1 MRGAAVVWTEGR
13 LGMADKEGTHDTTAP
28 EGMFANR
35 LRKGDKRF
43 RKWART
49 QGLTAFRVYDRDIPE
64 YPFAIDFYGDCV
76 HVVEYP
82 RRRAIASGA
91 ADTQREEV
99 LAAVTQVLAVPPERI
114 FVKTHTP
121 QPWGRS
127 QYGRVGQDSGRIV
140 VEEQGL
146 KFWVNLGDY
155 LDTGLFMDHR
165 NTRARVREEARGK
178 RFLNLFAYTGA
189 FTVYA
194 AAGGAASTTT
204 VDLSNAYLDW
214 AEDNLDLNGLADAR
228 HTLVR
233 ADAKAWVEAQADAPE
248 RYDLVVCDPPSF
260 STSKKMSGS
269 FNVQRD
275 HPRLLAAIRAL
286 LAPGGVLYFSNNF
299 LGFQLE
305 PKATRGMEVEEITPR
320 SIPEDFQRKEIHR
333 CWRMVAP

>member
-1 MRGAAVVWTEGR
+1 M
-13 LGMADKEGTHDTTAP
+13 TTADQGSGTAG
-28 EGMFANR
+28 GMFENR
-35 LRKGDKRF
+35 LRKNARHF
-43 RKWART
+43 RKWAKAR
-49 QGLTAFRVYDRDIPE
+49 GLTAFRVYDRDVPE
-64 YPFAIDFYGDCV
+64 YSYAVDLYGDRA

-82 RRRAIASGA
+82 RRRAVKAGGLEE
-91 ADTQREEV
+91 QRAEV
-99 LAAVTQVLAVPPERI
+99 LAAVTAVLEVPPEHI
-114 FVKTHTP
+114 HVKTHLP

-127 QYGRVGQDSGRIV
+127 QYGRVGQGTERLV

-165 NTRARVREEARGK
+165 TTRARVREEAKGK

-194 AAGGAASTTT
+194 AAGGAARTVT
-204 VDLSNAYLDW
+204 VDLSDTYLDW

-233 ADAKAWVEAQADAPE
+233 ADAKAWLSAQRDEPE

-260 STSKKMSGS
+260 STSKKMTGS

-275 HPRLLAAIRAL
+275 HPRLIEDLRAI
-286 LAPGGVLYFSNNF
+286 LAPGGILYFSTNF
-299 LGFQLE
+299 LGFELRE
-305 PKATRGMEVEEITPR
+305 SAARGLEVEEITPA
-320 SIPEDFQRKEIHR
+320 SIPEDFHRKEIHR
-333 CWRMVAP
+333 CWRMVAPRGG

>member
-1 MRGAAVVWTEGR
+1 
-13 LGMADKEGTHDTTAP
+13 MADSEGNHDAQGAP
-28 EGMFANR
+28 DPAGSFVNR
-35 LRKGDKRF
+35 LRKGTKRF
-43 RKWART
+43 RKWAKT

-64 YPFAIDFYGDCV
+64 YPYAVDVYGDCA

-82 RRRAIASGA
+82 RRRALKSGTA
-91 ADTQREEV
+91 ETQREEV
-99 LAAVTQVLAVPPERI
+99 LAAVSEVLAVPPERL

-127 QYGRVGQDSGRIV
+127 QYGRVGQDSGRVV

-165 NTRARVREEARGK
+165 NTRARVRGEAKGK
-178 RFLNLFAYTGA
+178 HFLNLFAYTGA

-204 VDLSNAYLDW
+204 VDLSNTYLDW
-214 AEDNLDLNGLADAR
+214 AEDNLELNGLADAR
-228 HTLVR
+228 HVLIR
-233 ADAKAWVEAQADAPE
+233 ADAKAWVEAQAEEGEA

-269 FNVQRD
+269 WNVQRD

-286 LAPGGVLYFSNNF
+286 LTPGGVLYFSTNF
-299 LGFQLE
+299 LGFELD
-305 PKATRGMEVEEITPR
+305 PAATRGMEVEELTPD

>member
-1 MRGAAVVWTEGR
+1 
-13 LGMADKEGTHDTTAP
+13 
-28 EGMFANR
+28 MFENR
-35 LRKGDKRF
+35 LRKNARHF
-43 RKWART
+43 RKWAKAR
-49 QGLTAFRVYDRDIPE
+49 GLTAFRVYDRDVPE
-64 YPFAIDFYGDCV
+64 YSYAVDLYGDRA

-82 RRRAIASGA
+82 RRRAVKAGGLEE
-91 ADTQREEV
+91 QRAEV
-99 LAAVTQVLAVPPERI
+99 LAAVTAVLEVPPEHI
-114 FVKTHTP
+114 HVKTHLP

-127 QYGRVGQDSGRIV
+127 QYGRVGQGTERLV

-165 NTRARVREEARGK
+165 TTRARVREEAKGK

-194 AAGGAASTTT
+194 AAGGAARTVT
-204 VDLSNAYLDW
+204 VDLSDTYLDW

-233 ADAKAWVEAQADAPE
+233 ADAKAWLSAQRDEPE

-260 STSKKMSGS
+260 STSKKMTGS

-275 HPRLLAAIRAL
+275 HPRLIEDLRAI
-286 LAPGGVLYFSNNF
+286 LAPGGILYFSTNF
-299 LGFQLE
+299 LGFELRE
-305 PKATRGMEVEEITPR
+305 SAARGLEVEEITPA
-320 SIPEDFQRKEIHR
+320 SIPEDFHRKEIHR
-333 CWRMVAP
+333 CWRMVAPRGG